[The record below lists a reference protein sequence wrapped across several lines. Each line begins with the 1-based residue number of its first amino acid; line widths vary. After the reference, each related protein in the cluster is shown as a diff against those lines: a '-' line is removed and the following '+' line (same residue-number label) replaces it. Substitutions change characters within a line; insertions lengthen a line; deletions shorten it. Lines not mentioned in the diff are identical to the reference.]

1 MKSLMNPIKKN
12 LVSLALALVAC
23 AASAAQDV
31 LVRYPDYPA
40 AIERD
45 AAYAVRV
52 RQGDEKRRLV
62 VWNHC
67 EKSMLERRTRGGDVN
82 RRFCEFAFAG
92 SPVTVDIAVRE
103 DVRCYKVFPARKGL
117 KHVFRN
123 GVISV
128 TLTEPTYFGVQL
140 NDYDKTILSVFA
152 DAPEI
157 AADIPAPG
165 APGVLRVEGW
175 RDAPGADGVLE
186 VPQDV
191 KEVYLAPGAVLNA
204 RLKIRHPNV
213 RLHGRGMVLDP
224 MSDIFRY
231 DQVQNPMRGLVL
243 VQANDVTVEGVKLVD
258 ARTFNFVSWGRN
270 IAFRD
275 VKILSTMMCSDGFTN
290 GGRNLLVDNAWVYV
304 GDNGLVVNGIRDA
317 TYRNVAIGTSCKAI
331 FPQCSN
337 SRIRMEGVDV
347 FRADEGV
354 IANEYNGA
362 LRRDNKWSEMG
373 TGLQKR
379 EPGPQDLEPQTEDFF
394 FDGLSAIDATYVGYV
409 FRGRNMGDL
418 PKTFGF
424 RNLSVPH
431 VPGRDGWRG
440 IGVTNGVSVAVQND
454 AAKWLNTSNYR
465 LAVTNLYLA
474 GRRAAA
480 FPPFAVEPKDAAVL
494 DLSVVTDG
502 ALPRTVALAPDRVEV
517 NWTCPDTRKRRLPTP
532 PVNLL
537 EDHAATRSIWQRHPS
552 WSVKMDACSRDE
564 AGAVVYRLR
573 QCERNAGMQAVLT
586 ARVKAAGFGTYRLAF
601 EAKARSETPFAL
613 QVLAVTNEKQNRVSL
628 DAVRDGAWHAY
639 ETDVDLSFDPAQTDL
654 VALLVA
660 VSAPADELCFRN
672 FRLVRAG
679 RPVPSAAL
687 RKRLDAGLERYGIV
701 HFSLNTFTDREWGY
715 GNENPELFNPTAFDA
730 DQIVRAGKEGGLQ
743 GLIVVAKHHDGFCL
757 WPTKTTEHN
766 IAKSPFRNG
775 KGDYVKEMQLACER
789 HGLAFGVYVS
799 PWDRNSAA
807 YATPA
812 YRETFRQQVL
822 ELFSGGYGRPFELW
836 FDGANGGDG
845 WYGGACERRTI
856 PPNYYRFQDL
866 IDEVRALD
874 PDVCVFGDGDAGD
887 LRWPGNE
894 SGDLHPDARATTAAR
909 GQGPTP
915 GWEDA
920 RFKGDVNGALFKQPE
935 CDFPLRPGWF
945 WHAAHD
951 GFVRSPAFLMK
962 VYLRTCGNGGTMNV
976 GLAPDRRGLLPEADV
991 AALRG
996 FEAMRQRFFATRVEP
1011 KDGFNV
1017 VVLREDVSDGE
1028 RVDGWELAV
1037 DGRTVATG
1045 ASVGVKRIR
1054 VLDRIEKGA
1063 RADVRVTRACG
1074 TPGRITCEF
1083 YAVDPGLVA
1092 EVQAARAPAPPKPSF
1107 ENVGIPTAR
1116 TPTSRV
1122 FLFKHPR
1129 TFTSV
1134 TLTPDRA
1141 DVDGTPAVVRLAFS
1155 DDGETWRADAA
1166 ERRLDNVAANPIPQ
1180 RLDLG
1185 RAMTAR
1191 YIRVTAVRTLREGAP
1206 LADVALS
1213 VSPPPAP
1220 PPMTPVQVKL
1230 AEGADP
1236 QWRVADAA
1244 TAEDGVETH
1253 RISLTRAADAA
1264 VPPVVEI
1271 SLDVPVGAAA
1281 HYWQPTRKGQ
1291 ALFEAGEM
1299 SKFSYGTPVRAFVDD
1314 GDRSRLT
1321 MAWSECVRRV
1331 DCAQRIVHE
1340 KPGEFYFHV
1349 TLKVFA
1355 EAEAPLKDWRMELRL
1370 DFRDRH
1376 WSDAVRDAADWVR
1389 RSMPVADAAAPEA
1402 AYGSVYST
1410 WYAFNR
1416 AFDAA
1421 TLERECAEA
1430 ARLGMRTLIAD
1441 DGWQTTHGDWDP
1453 VPGKFPDMRAHV
1465 DHIHALG
1472 LKYVLWYALPFM
1484 NERSRHYAAF
1494 KGKYLASGPFWE
1506 HRLGILDPRFSEVRA
1521 FLADQLVDRLVRW
1534 NLDGYKIDFI
1544 DFFRTFG
1551 ANVYDPAGGADPA
1564 AAEGYRGRDFKSIP
1578 AAAEALVADISR
1590 RLKAVRPDVL
1600 LEFRQPYAGPV
1611 TATYGNMLRAND
1623 CPGDAH
1629 ANRVRTTDL
1638 RLTGGGAAV
1647 HADMLKWTPSDDPSD
1662 AARAILSVIFATV
1675 QYSMVLDTIPAAQ
1688 KAEIRKWIAFAD
1700 AHRAALQKG
1709 GFRAHS
1715 PAEGYPV
1722 LEGWSDAER
1731 IVAVYAPNRVVDLA
1745 DDGRRTVIVNA
1756 TPSGTVTVRDA
1767 GGVRAVAVAPY
1778 SAVEVSEKQVQAETR
1793 RRTR

>member
-1 MKSLMNPIKKN
+1 MKSLMNSIRKN
-12 LVSLALALVAC
+12 LVILFLSLVAC
-23 AASAAQDV
+23 GVSAAQDV

-52 RQGDEKRRLV
+52 RQGEETRRLV

-103 DVRCYKVFPARKGL
+103 DVACYKVFPARKGL
-117 KHVFRN
+117 KHAFRN

-128 TLTEPTYFGVQL
+128 TLTEPTYFGIQL

-152 DAPEI
+152 DAPEK
-157 AADIPAPG
+157 AEDIPAAG
-165 APGVLRVEGW
+165 AANVMRVEGW
-175 RDAPGADGVLE
+175 LDAPGADGVLE
-186 VPQDV
+186 IPADV
-191 KEVYLAPGAVLNA
+191 REVYLAPGAVLNA

-243 VQANDVTVEGVKLVD
+243 VQANDATVEGVKLVD

-270 IAFRD
+270 IVFRN

-362 LRRDNKWSEMG
+362 LRRNNKWSEMG

-379 EPGPQDLEPQTEDFF
+379 EPGPQDLEPQSEEFL

-418 PKTFGF
+418 PKTFVF

-454 AAKWLNTSNYR
+454 SAKWLNTSNYR

-474 GRRAAA
+474 GQRAAA
-480 FPPFAVEPKDAAVL
+480 FPPFAVEPKDAAIL
-494 DLSVVTDG
+494 DLSVVTDKTI
-502 ALPRTVALAPDRVEV
+502 PRTVACSPDRVEV

-532 PVNLL
+532 PANLL
-537 EDHAATRSIWQRHPS
+537 EDRPATRSIWQRNPS
-552 WSVKMDACSRDE
+552 WSVKLDACSRDE
-564 AGAVVYRLR
+564 TGAVVYRLR

-586 ARVKAAGFGTYRLAF
+586 ERVKAAGFGTYRLSF
-601 EAKARSETPFAL
+601 EAKTRSETPFAL
-613 QVLAVTNEKQNRVSL
+613 QVWTVTNEKQNRVSL
-628 DAVRDGAWHAY
+628 DAVRDGAWHSY

-654 VALLVA
+654 VALMIA
-660 VSAPADELCFRN
+660 ASAPTGEICFRN
-672 FRLVRAG
+672 FRLTRAG
-679 RPVPSAAL
+679 RPAPSAAL
-687 RKRLDAGLERYGIV
+687 KKRLDAGLERYGIV

-715 GNENPELFNPTAFDA
+715 GNESPALFNPSAFDA
-730 DQIVRAGKEGGLQ
+730 DQIVRASKAGGLQ

-757 WPTKTTEHN
+757 WPTKTTGHS

-812 YRETFRQQVL
+812 YREAFRQQVL

-845 WYGGACERRTI
+845 WYGGACEKRTI
-856 PPNYYRFQDL
+856 PPDYYRFQDL

-874 PDVCVFGDGDAGD
+874 PDVCVFADGDAGD

-894 SGDLHPDARATTAAR
+894 SGDLHPDARATTAAQ
-909 GQGPTP
+909 GQKPTP

-920 RFKGDVNGALFKQPE
+920 RFKGDVSGALFKQPE

-962 VYLRTCGNGGTMNV
+962 TYLRTCGNGGTMNV
-976 GLAPDRRGLLPEADV
+976 GIAPDRRGLLPEADA
-991 AALRG
+991 AALCG
-996 FEAMRQRFFATRVEP
+996 FEEMRQRFFATRVEP

-1017 VVLREDVSDGE
+1017 VVLREDVSTGE
-1028 RVDGWELAV
+1028 RVDGWELVV

-1045 ASVGVKRIR
+1045 ASIGVKRIR
-1054 VLDRIEKGA
+1054 VLDRVEKGA
-1063 RADVRVTRACG
+1063 RAEVRVTKDCG
-1074 TPGRITCEF
+1074 PPGRITCEF
-1083 YAVDPGLVA
+1083 FAVDPKLVA
-1092 EVQAARAPAPPKPSF
+1092 EVQAAEAPASPKPSF
-1107 ENVGIPTAR
+1107 ENVGIPTAQ
-1116 TPTSRV
+1116 TSTSRV

-1129 TFTSV
+1129 TFSSV
-1134 TLTPDRA
+1134 TLTPDKA
-1141 DVDGTPAVVRLAFS
+1141 NVDGTPVVVRLAFS
-1155 DDGETWRADAA
+1155 DDGETWRTD
-1166 ERRLDNVAANPIPQ
+1166 EIEQRLDNVAANPIPQ

-1185 RAMTAR
+1185 RERTAR
-1191 YIRVTAVRTLREGAP
+1191 YIRVTAVRTLRDGAP
-1206 LADVALS
+1206 LADLALS
-1213 VSPPPAP
+1213 VSPPPSSP
-1220 PPMTPVQVKL
+1220 SPTPVQVKL
-1230 AEGADP
+1230 AAGADP
-1236 QWRVADAA
+1236 QWRVSDAA
-1244 TAEDGVETH
+1244 TAEGGVETH

-1271 SLDVPVGAAA
+1271 AFDVPVGAVS
-1281 HYWQPTRKGQ
+1281 HYWQPTRKSST
-1291 ALFEAGEM
+1291 LFEAAEM
-1299 SKFSYGTPVRAFVDD
+1299 SKFCYGTPVRSFVDD

-1321 MAWSECVRRV
+1321 LAWSECVRRV

-1340 KPGEFYFHV
+1340 RPGEFYFRV

-1355 EAEAPLKDWRMELRL
+1355 EAEAPLKDWRMDLRL
-1370 DFRDRH
+1370 DFRGRH

-1389 RSMPVADAAAPEA
+1389 RSLPAADAAAPEA

-1430 ARLGMRTLIAD
+1430 AKLGMRTLIAD

-1453 VPGKFPDMRAHV
+1453 VPAKFPDMRAHV
-1465 DHIHALG
+1465 DRIHALG

-1494 KGKYLASGPFWE
+1494 RGKYLASGPFWE
-1506 HRLGILDPRFSEVRA
+1506 HRLGILDPRFPEVRA
-1521 FLADQLVDRLVRW
+1521 FLAGQLVDRLVRW

-1544 DFFRTFG
+1544 DFFRTYG

-1564 AAEGYRGRDFKSIP
+1564 AVEGCRGRDFKSIP
-1578 AAAEALVADISR
+1578 EAAEALVADIAR

-1700 AHRAALQKG
+1700 AHREALQKG
-1709 GFRAHS
+1709 GFRAHG

-1722 LEGWSDAER
+1722 LEGWSDTER
-1731 IVAVYAPNRVVDLA
+1731 IVAVYAPNRVIDLT
-1745 DDGRRTVIVNA
+1745 DDGRRTVVINA
-1756 TPSGTVTVRDA
+1756 TPAGTVTVRDA
-1767 GGVRAVAVAPY
+1767 DGVRAVAVAPY
-1778 SAVEVSEKQVQAETR
+1778 SAVEVSER
-1793 RRTR
+1793 